1 MVSFVT
7 TNWEG
12 RREKVDEFMTQK
24 SRVIS
29 AVGQQESRLIR
40 LIASGKRLYRPAAY
54 LLISWSLLVIG
65 TTTVRLLALLPYWSY
80 FSVSPPPLFI
90 EFYVLGPIMP
100 LLLLTLMIQFLT
112 GYLPAFSLEPEWI
125 GRHPWRIILQG
136 TIFSFIISEWMFL
149 HGWPIIVPLCSY
161 FTIYV
166 FSDLLTLRFVQP
178 FTGLEAKKKPWY
190 SSEPGLLSPSSI
202 AHVLVLL
209 IALISVAM
217 VSAYLLIGIN
227 PLLYYNSRF
236 LYPLLISVILGWVGS
251 LVIIRRSGPT
261 TDLLRPMLAFT
272 LILSIVLVL
281 STSYQYSSIGR
292 MSMVVVPTYILTSTW
307 TRGLYERFKK
317 VDRRIPKAYLK
328 TTVRVVFIVGLG
340 ILTPGSLSSLP
351 KTLWALIGIRE
362 PQEFSFYY
370 QPEPPPLLQIAG
382 GSYILLWLL
391 LVILVELANF
401 RRSTG
406 SWIYYP
412 SSVAQQ
418 SIIAKNHRG
427 HEAWQT
433 ALYASFATIVFALPL
448 TIDEDLMGA
457 PFLVLIT
464 LVFLIQL
471 TLRATRLDDK
481 GVTPLRRE
489 LPLEKRSTRS
499 RIQLFASSILVPV
512 VFLFVYF
519 FHLAI
524 LSFYHYGPGGFV
536 GLVLFMWMFTSP
548 VTLFTIGISV
558 MGFAM
563 LSEDTGVNPVITKVI
578 ADVCA
583 FLAAGDLFRP
593 PALVYSLPLPVS
605 YLPEVLIISLLFH
618 IAIHHQ
624 SIPKI
629 QLTINNIE
637 SPEWRLSP
645 SVKYHFIA
653 TLLIPL
659 LIGASWYTGGAIY
672 DINNRPGDVR
682 IAVIDDGIDKHY
694 PLLASHVIVDNSFV
708 TVENG
713 YQANVSETTSSDGHG
728 TMVATTVLS
737 VFPRASIINAKVFGP
752 HEWDYDITTTGI
764 VRAIRWCVEEQH
776 ADIINLSLGARYYSE
791 IDAIVQWATEQGT
804 LVVCAAGNE
813 QTGLESTVNM
823 PAASFCALAVAGLDP
838 EGELYEFSS
847 WGPINGTMKPEIA
860 APGFFPDSSLIRGT
874 SFASPRVAG
883 AAGKLIEICHQ
894 QNWTWNPGFLQA
906 LLMKGANRWSS
917 DEYKFGCGVL
927 DISRSINLM
936 HQAPLVNGTPFVMYA
951 FPTYLPLEI
960 DRVFTGTPYKFDL
973 KVVVSHPVQ
982 CTACILGEGNESV
995 ILPSNLVIN
1004 GITRLPIEILVP
1016 DSSNQTIYD
1025 IDVVLETPHDVSAEL
1040 RLRFDV
1046 LHPRARVA
1054 IDIYHARNLF
1064 KDIYSDYLAYYK
1076 WLNSELISTT
1086 ELRGPNDFDMDYLR
1100 QFDAIIIPSTNPDS
1114 TEFTDEQRES
1124 LKTYFL
1130 SGGGFYIEP
1139 YYTGMNMTSLNMAFN
1154 WTGSTF
1160 DTNDTRVYANVSS
1173 THPVAYGLDPNVYGR
1188 VLHSNG
1194 SYTSLLYSGDTSRT
1208 ILSCWNSSGRI
1219 VVSGIPEIFENKRML
1234 WSRITWWLC
1243 RL

>member
-1 MVSFVT
+1 
-7 TNWEG
+7 
-12 RREKVDEFMTQK
+12 MTQK

-29 AVGQQESRLIR
+29 TTEQQESRLRR
-40 LIASGKRLYRPAAY
+40 LVAFGKRLYRPVAY
-54 LLISWSLLVIG
+54 FLISWSLLLIG
-65 TTTVRLLALLPYWSY
+65 TTTVRLLALLPYWSF
-80 FSVSPPPLFI
+80 FSVSTSSLFI
-90 EFYVLGPIMP
+90 EFYVLGPIIP
-100 LLLLTLMIQFLT
+100 LLLQTLMIQFLT
-112 GYLPAFSLEPEWI
+112 GYLPAFSLEHEWI

-136 TIFSFIISEWMFL
+136 TIFSFIISEWMFFY
-149 HGWPIIVPLCSY
+149 GWPTIIPLCCY
-161 FTIYV
+161 FVIYV

-178 FTGLEAKKKPWY
+178 FTGLEAEKKPWY
-190 SSEPGLLSPSSI
+190 SYEPCLLSLSSI

-209 IALISVAM
+209 IALISVM
-217 VSAYLLIGIN
+217 VVGVYILIGIN
-227 PLLYYNSRF
+227 PLFYYNSRF
-236 LYPLLISVILGWVGS
+236 LYPLLISVILGWAGS
-251 LVIIRRSGPT
+251 LVIIHRSGPT
-261 TDLLRPMLAFT
+261 TDLLRPTLAFT
-272 LILSIVLVL
+272 FILGLVLVL
-281 STSYQYSSIGR
+281 SSSYRYSSIGTIC
-292 MSMVVVPTYILTSTW
+292 MVVVPTYILTSTW
-307 TRGLYERFKK
+307 TRELYERFKRI
-317 VDRRIPKAYLK
+317 DRRMPKAYLK
-328 TTVRVVFIVGLG
+328 TTVRVVSIVGLG
-340 ILTPGSLSSLP
+340 ILISGSLSSIP
-351 KTLWALIGIRE
+351 KTLWALIGLRE
-362 PQEFSFYY
+362 PQEFPFYY
-370 QPEPPPLLQIAG
+370 QPEPPPLFQIAG
-382 GSYILLWLL
+382 GSYILPWLL
-391 LVILVELANF
+391 LVILVELASF
-401 RRSTG
+401 RKSTG
-406 SWIYYP
+406 SWTYYP

-418 SIIAKNHRG
+418 SIIAEIHRG
-427 HEAWQT
+427 HETWQT
-433 ALYASFATIVFALPL
+433 ALYASFATLVFALPL

-457 PFLVLIT
+457 PFFVFIT
-464 LVFLIQL
+464 LVFCIQL
-471 TLRATRLDDK
+471 TLRATRLDDRK
-481 GVTPLRRE
+481 VTPLRRE
-489 LPLEKRSTRS
+489 IPLDKRNTRS
-499 RIQLFASSILVPV
+499 RSHLFISSILVPA
-512 VFLFVYF
+512 VFLFVYC
-519 FHLAI
+519 LPSAI
-524 LSFYHYGPGGFV
+524 PSFYHNGPDGFA
-536 GLVLFMWMFTSP
+536 GLVFFMWIFTSP
-548 VTLFTIGISV
+548 VTLFTMGISV
-558 MGFAM
+558 TGFAM

-593 PALVYSLPLPVS
+593 PALFYSLPLPVS

-659 LIGASWYTGGAIY
+659 LICASWYTGGVVY
-672 DINNRPGDVR
+672 DINNSPSDVR
-682 IAVIDDGIDKHY
+682 IAVIDDGIDMHY
-694 PLLASHVIVDNSFV
+694 PPLASHVIVDKSFV

-764 VRAIRWCVEEQH
+764 VEAIRWCVEEQY
-776 ADIINLSLGARYYSE
+776 ADVINLSFGARYYSE

-804 LVVCAAGNE
+804 LVVCGAGNE
-813 QTGLESTVNM
+813 QTGLESTVVM
-823 PAASFCALAVAGLDP
+823 PAASFSALAVAGLDP

-860 APGFFPDSSLIRGT
+860 APGYFPDSSHIRGT

-883 AAGKLIEICHQ
+883 AAGRLIEICHQ
-894 QNWTWNPGFLQA
+894 QNWTWSPGFLQA
-906 LLMKGANRWSS
+906 LLMKGAERWFA
-917 DEYKFGCGVL
+917 DEYKLGCGVL
-927 DISRSINLM
+927 DVSRSINLM

-951 FPTYLPLEI
+951 FPTYLPLEMDQI
-960 DRVFTGTPYKFDL
+960 FTGTPYRFDL
-973 KVVVSHPVQ
+973 KVVISHPVQ
-982 CTACILGEGNESV
+982 CTARILGEGNESV
-995 ILPSNLVIN
+995 TLSSNLIIN
-1004 GITRLPIEILVP
+1004 GTTRLPVEILVP
-1016 DSSNQTIYD
+1016 DSSNQTTYD
-1025 IDVVLETPHDVSAEL
+1025 IDLVLETPHDVSAEM

-1054 IDIYHARNLF
+1054 IDIYHTRNWL

-1076 WLNSELISTT
+1076 WLTSELISTT

-1114 TEFTDEQRES
+1114 TEFTDDQRES

-1130 SGGGFYIEP
+1130 SGGGFYVEP

-1160 DTNDTRVYANVSS
+1160 DTNNTRVYANVSS
-1173 THPVAYGLDPNVYGR
+1173 THPVVYGLDPNVYGR